1 VKSKTPVKKSPRQRL
16 FPGKAVNQAH
26 AKNSFLSASSFAQTE
41 TSRTNVPFFYIF
53 DLVFLMCLDLVEVN
67 RRARVKKYFVLISVL
82 AALTNGFFI
91 FRNGS

>member
-1 VKSKTPVKKSPRQRL
+1 
-16 FPGKAVNQAH
+16 
-26 AKNSFLSASSFAQTE
+26 
-41 TSRTNVPFFYIF
+41 
-53 DLVFLMCLDLVEVN
+53 LDLVEVN